1 MAGFASQAAL
11 RSHYED
17 LIDET
22 ENDLTEKLSS
32 AVSWF
37 KQVVLSL
44 LTRELNVF
52 LFCTITERL
61 ENVAQC
67 LIDVRWWE
75 GGLSAVASGGNCVID
90 CDQIL
95 TQN

>member
-22 ENDLTEKLSS
+22 ENDITEKLSS

-37 KQVVLSL
+37 KQVDI
-44 LTRELNVF
+44 
-52 LFCTITERL
+52 CTILPSSPSSVSHRKM
-61 ENVAQC
+61 
-67 LIDVRWWE
+67 
-75 GGLSAVASGGNCVID
+75 SY
-90 CDQIL
+90 
-95 TQN
+95 

>member
-22 ENDLTEKLSS
+22 ENDITEKLSS

-37 KQVVLSL
+37 KQVLSRHIYAL
-44 LTRELNVF
+44 DSQFAQVQLTKTVN
-52 LFCTITERL
+52 I
-61 ENVAQC
+61 
-67 LIDVRWWE
+67 LIHDLV
-75 GGLSAVASGGNCVID
+75 N
-90 CDQIL
+90 
-95 TQN
+95 